1 MECRTFEY
9 LLKIKITKNKK
20 KRNVEDEKRIRGVG
34 SECLIEISGVC
45 NCFRAIFGA
54 IKSHRSTAFVHLL
67 SDQLQQLS
75 DLHPT
80 IQANQATTA
89 I

>member
-1 MECRTFEY
+1 M
-9 LLKIKITKNKK
+9 
-20 KRNVEDEKRIRGVG
+20 RIRGVG

-54 IKSHRSTAFVHLL
+54 IKSHRSEPFVHLL

-75 DLHPT
+75 DLQST
-80 IQANQATTA
+80 IEANQANTA